1 MSDFKE
7 SRTRLVRHTFAD
19 LSDAF
24 KAEIEWDYVEWQLE
38 YGHTADVLYTLEDPE
53 TENDFPSDVHTLRYI
68 ASILR
73 CNSAQDLAILQD
85 PGVIYPFIP
94 TAEHVLRNLGYE
106 RHIPREEDWLEW
118 DVWGDHLRSDPP
130 GPSPQSP
137 PGPRPL
143 SPPGPRTLS
152 QLTDEDY
159 ADAFGTPN
167 IDRHTKW
174 SDAVASR
181 RTTPR

>member
-73 CNSAQDLAILQD
+73 CNSMQDLATL
-85 PGVIYPFIP
+85 
-94 TAEHVLRNLGYE
+94 LRNLRYE
-106 RHIPREEDWLEW
+106 GPIPRE
-118 DVWGDHLRSDPP
+118 DHLRGDPP
-130 GPSPQSP
+130 LSP

-143 SPPGPRTLS
+143 SPP
-152 QLTDEDY
+152 TDQDY
-159 ADAFGTPN
+159 ANVFGTPN
-167 IDRHTKW
+167 RDITHR
-174 SDAVASR
+174 SDAFASR
-181 RTTPR
+181 RTTPRQ